1 MGGADSA
8 GTTAEGKVRILVVD
22 DEVKLVR
29 ALRRGLEREGHAVDV
44 AVTAAE
50 ALYRA
55 CETDYDV
62 ILLDVMLPRAGTADG
77 APAGTFSGVEV
88 CRTLRDRGRWV
99 PILMLT
105 ARDTV
110 GDRVRGL
117 DAGADDYLIKP
128 FAFAELLARL
138 RALVR
143 RGAPERPVRL
153 RVDDV
158 ELDPAARTVTR
169 EGRPVDL
176 SPKEF
181 ALLEYLMRHPGEV
194 VNRRR
199 ILENVW
205 DYDYD
210 GLSNVVDV
218 YVGYLRRKLER
229 PFGRPLI
236 RTARGVG
243 YGVG

>member
-1 MGGADSA
+1 M
-8 GTTAEGKVRILVVD
+8 RFLVVD

-44 AVTAAE
+44 ALTAEE
-50 ALYRA
+50 ALYHA
-55 CETDYDV
+55 CEHDYDA
-62 ILLDVMLPRAGTADG
+62 ILLDVMLPGDPTVNG
-77 APAGTFSGVEV
+77 GPAGTFAGVEV
-88 CRTLRDRGRWV
+88 CRTLRARGRWV

-143 RGAPERPVRL
+143 RGTPQRPVRL

-169 EGRPVDL
+169 DGTPVEL

-181 ALLEYLMRHPGEV
+181 ALLEFLMRHPGEV
-194 VNRRR
+194 LNRRR

-205 DYDYD
+205 AYDYD

-229 PFGRPLI
+229 PFDRPLI

>member
-1 MGGADSA
+1 M
-8 GTTAEGKVRILVVD
+8 RFLVVD

-44 AVTAAE
+44 ALTAAE
-50 ALYRA
+50 ALYHA
-55 CETDYDV
+55 SECEYDA
-62 ILLDVMLPRAGTADG
+62 ILLDVMLPGADAEPANGHGEG
-77 APAGTFSGVEV
+77 APAGTFAGVEV
-88 CRTLRDRGRWV
+88 CRTLRARGYWV

-105 ARDTV
+105 ARDAV

-143 RGAPERPVRL
+143 RGAPQRPVRL

-169 EGRPVDL
+169 DGRPVDL

-181 ALLEYLMRHPGEV
+181 ALLEFLMRHPGEV

-205 DYDYD
+205 AYDYD

-229 PFGRPLI
+229 PFDRPLI

>member
-1 MGGADSA
+1 
-8 GTTAEGKVRILVVD
+8 VRILVVD

-44 AVTAAE
+44 AYDSTE
-50 ALYRA
+50 ALFRA
-55 CETDYDV
+55 GEQDYDA
-62 ILLDVMLPRAGTADG
+62 ILLDVMLPGTD
-77 APAGTFSGVEV
+77 GVEV
-88 CRTLRDRGRWV
+88 CRTLRSQGRWA

-105 ARDTV
+105 ARDAV
-110 GDRVRGL
+110 GDRIRGL

-143 RGAPERPVRL
+143 RGAPERPARL
-153 RVDDV
+153 RVEDL
-158 ELDPAARTVTR
+158 ELDPASRTVTR
-169 EGRPVDL
+169 DGRPVEL

-181 ALLEYLMRHPGEV
+181 ALLEFLMRHPGEV
-194 VNRRR
+194 VNRRQ
-199 ILENVW
+199 ILEHVW

-218 YVGYLRRKLER
+218 YVSYLRRKLER
-229 PFGRPLI
+229 PFDRPLI

>member
-1 MGGADSA
+1 
-8 GTTAEGKVRILVVD
+8 VRILVVD
-22 DEVKLVR
+22 DEIKLVR

-44 AVTAAE
+44 AVTAGD

-55 CETDYDV
+55 CEHDYDA
-62 ILLDVMLPRAGTADG
+62 ILLDVMLPGSGDGTGPGGRTVNG
-77 APAGTFSGVEV
+77 AEVGAGTFAGVEV
-88 CRTLRDRGRWV
+88 CRTLRSRGRWI

-110 GDRVRGL
+110 ADRVRGL

-153 RVDDV
+153 HVDDV
-158 ELDPAARTVTR
+158 ELDPAARTVVR
-169 EGRPVDL
+169 AGRSVDL

-181 ALLEYLMRHPGEV
+181 ALLEFLMRHPGEV

-199 ILENVW
+199 ILEHVW

-229 PFGRPLI
+229 PFDRPLI
-236 RTARGVG
+236 RTARGIG

>member
-1 MGGADSA
+1 
-8 GTTAEGKVRILVVD
+8 VRILVVD

-44 AVTAAE
+44 ARDGEE
-50 ALYRA
+50 ALFRA
-55 CETDYDV
+55 CEHDYDAM
-62 ILLDVMLPRAGTADG
+62 LLDVMMPGTDG
-77 APAGTFSGVEV
+77 VQV
-88 CRTLRDRGRWV
+88 CRTLRARGRWV

-105 ARDTV
+105 ARDAV
-110 GDRVRGL
+110 GDRIQGL
-117 DAGADDYLIKP
+117 DAGADDYLVKP

-138 RALVR
+138 RALLR

-153 RVDDV
+153 SVEDV
-158 ELDPAARTVTR
+158 ELDPATRTVTR
-169 EGRPVDL
+169 GGQRVDL

-181 ALLEYLMRHPGEV
+181 ALLEFLMRHSGEV
-194 VNRRR
+194 VNRRQ
-199 ILENVW
+199 ILEHVW
-205 DYDYD
+205 DYDYN

-229 PFGRPLI
+229 PFDRPLI
-236 RTARGVG
+236 RTARGIG

>member
-1 MGGADSA
+1 
-8 GTTAEGKVRILVVD
+8 VRILVVD

-44 AVTAAE
+44 AHDSEE
-50 ALYRA
+50 ALFRA
-55 CETDYDV
+55 CDHEYDAV
-62 ILLDVMLPRAGTADG
+62 LLDVMLPGMDG
-77 APAGTFSGVEV
+77 VQV
-88 CRTLRDRGRWV
+88 CRTLRARGRWV

-105 ARDTV
+105 ARDAV
-110 GDRVRGL
+110 GDRIRGL
-117 DAGADDYLIKP
+117 DAGADDYLVKP

-138 RALVR
+138 RALLR
-143 RGAPERPVRL
+143 RGAPERPTKLTVE
-153 RVDDV
+153 DV
-158 ELDPAARTVTR
+158 ELDPATRSVTR
-169 EGRPVDL
+169 AGQSVEL

-181 ALLEYLMRHPGEV
+181 ALLEFLMRHAGEV
-194 VNRRR
+194 VNRRQ
-199 ILENVW
+199 ILEHVW
-205 DYDYD
+205 DYDYN

-229 PFGRPLI
+229 PFERPLI

>member
-1 MGGADSA
+1 M
-8 GTTAEGKVRILVVD
+8 RILVVD

-44 AVTAAE
+44 AGDSTE
-50 ALYRA
+50 ALHQA
-55 CETDYDV
+55 SQHDYDAV
-62 ILLDVMLPRAGTADG
+62 LLDVMLPGTD
-77 APAGTFSGVEV
+77 GVEV
-88 CRTLRDRGRWV
+88 CRTLRARGRWV

-105 ARDTV
+105 ARDAV

-138 RALVR
+138 RALLR
-143 RGAPERPVRL
+143 RGAPERPARL
-153 RVDDV
+153 RVADV
-158 ELDPAARTVTR
+158 ELDPATRTVTR
-169 EGRPVDL
+169 AGRPVEL

-181 ALLEYLMRHPGEV
+181 ALLEFLMRRPGEV
-194 VNRRR
+194 VNRRQ
-199 ILENVW
+199 ILEHVW

-229 PFGRPLI
+229 PFDQPLI